1 MKYLPSV
8 PPGAPSAEARIGSRS
23 PGSCGAIRSILTT
36 LLVGV
41 ALSVMAEKPVELHL
55 ASDDWP
61 PFTGSLAN
69 ERAAIELVQTAL
81 GRAGIT
87 ASTEIVE
94 WEAVE
99 IGIRRGEF
107 DGSAAIWRTKE
118 RERDL
123 VFSAP
128 YLENRLVLVGRSGSD
143 VSATR
148 MTDLAGKRVAV
159 VGDYAYGDAITKAV
173 GVLFVNS
180 NNDQD
185 SLDKLLSE
193 KVDYILVDEL
203 VARHLLTFQ
212 PEETAANL
220 EIAFTPLSRQMLH
233 FAIRRDLPNA
243 DKIISAFDAEIGK
256 MLADGSYARILNVGW
271 IRVDSN
277 GDGLYELIPL
287 GENTAALTPGT
298 VYDVFGEMPEDSP
311 AQKQPIVIQGN
322 IYKGWDAI
330 PDRYK
335 LAPTSAGGDTSFKY
349 GTTLVT
355 LKF

>member
-1 MKYLPSV
+1 MTRFTL
-8 PPGAPSAEARIGSRS
+8 AALLA
-23 PGSCGAIRSILTT
+23 AIAIST
-36 LLVGV
+36 
-41 ALSVMAEKPVELHL
+41 MAKEPVELHL
-55 ASDDWP
+55 ASDEWP
-61 PFTGSLAN
+61 PFTSSHSN

-94 WEAVE
+94 WKAVE

-107 DGSAAIWRTKE
+107 DGSAAIWLTE
-118 RERDL
+118 QREEDL
-123 VFSAP
+123 LFSAP
-128 YLENRLVLVGRSGSD
+128 YLENRLVLIGRSGSD

-148 MTDLAGKRVAV
+148 MIELAGKRVAA
-159 VGDYAYGDAITKAV
+159 VGKYAYGDVVEKAA

-180 NNDQD
+180 DNDQD
-185 SLDKLLSE
+185 SLDKLLSG

-212 PEETAANL
+212 SEETAANL

-233 FAIRRDLPNA
+233 FAIRREIPNA
-243 DKIISAFDAEIGK
+243 DKIISAFDNEIRK
-256 MLADGSYARILNVGW
+256 MLGDGSYAKILNIGW
-271 IRVDSN
+271 IRVDTN

-287 GENTAALTPGT
+287 GENTAALTPGS
-298 VYDVFGEMPEDSP
+298 VYDVFGEMPEEAP
-311 AQKQPIVIQGN
+311 PQKELIVIQGN

-335 LAPTSAGGDTSFKY
+335 LPPTSAGGDTSFKY